1 MDETPDSALGAL
13 MYVYGHRCQLT
24 RNPASGLWVSVEF
37 RTPTEQRVIVAPS
50 VPELAQRLE
59 DEYGTAG

>member
-24 RNPASGLWVSVEF
+24 RNPANGLWVSVEF
-37 RTPTEQRVIVAPS
+37 RSPTEQRVIVAPS
-50 VPELAQRLE
+50 VQELGRRL
-59 DEYGTAG
+59 DAEYGTAG